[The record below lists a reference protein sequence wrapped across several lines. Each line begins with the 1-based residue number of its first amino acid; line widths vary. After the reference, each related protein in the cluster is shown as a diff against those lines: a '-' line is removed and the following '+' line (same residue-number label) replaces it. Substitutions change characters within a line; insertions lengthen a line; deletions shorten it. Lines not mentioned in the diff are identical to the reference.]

1 MKYIFL
7 IISLYTCFSWGQSS
21 FPTLVKQKLYGGG
34 LNDIPTK
41 VILTTDDAIVIGG
54 YSYSTHEDNCTNVH
68 LLKIAKTGEVIWDR
82 LIDLEGCQELRG
94 LTALDSGAMMFV
106 GVTNSKINHEES
118 SDPAFYADGW
128 VGKIAADGN
137 IDWLK
142 PYGGKE
148 VDFAN
153 AVERSN
159 NEYFVVG
166 GSFSHD
172 RDVLL
177 NRGGC
182 DLWGFRI
189 DDKGETKFLK
199 TIGGTG
205 NEWAQAITTCKNGDY
220 VMVGFSNSPQID
232 YDTPSNRNG
241 NGLIVRF
248 TPDGK
253 TVWTRSFKTPFG
265 GIFNDV
271 QEDAD
276 GRLIVAGSYN
286 LNHDDAQFW
295 FLKLTFEGKTIVDK
309 KFGSKNDEYFTALTV
324 CQDTTYL
331 CGGYSSALRLTQ
343 SNLGSQ
349 ANKTNA
355 ENDPYIK
362 GKDDFMV
369 MKFSKK
375 GELIWRKT
383 YGGPDYERCADV
395 LEYAKGKYL
404 LVGEKENYFTDTKDG
419 NKDFWLLQVEEHV
432 CDEKTI
438 RPSIFVRA
446 DNENQVV
453 VNHPI
458 RFRARHNFG
467 EHFLWNFG
475 DGTTSTEEQPLKTFK
490 EKGSFPITLTISIN
504 ETCKQTISLPKSLN
518 VVDKE

>member
-1 MKYIFL
+1 MA
-7 IISLYTCFSWGQSS
+7 QSA
-21 FPTLVKQKLYGGG
+21 FPTLVSQKLYGGE

-41 VILTTDDAIVIGG
+41 LILTTDNAIVIGG
-54 YSYSTHEDNCTNVH
+54 YSYSQHEDNCTDIH

-82 LIDLEGCQELRG
+82 LIDMEGCQELRG

-106 GVTNSKINHEES
+106 GVTNAKINHDES
-118 SDPAFYADGW
+118 GDAAFHADGW

-142 PYGGKE
+142 SYGGKE

-153 AVERSN
+153 AVEFSN
-159 NEYFVVG
+159 KECFVVG
-166 GSFSHD
+166 GSFSND

-182 DLWGFRI
+182 DIWGFRI
-189 DDKGETKFLK
+189 DNQGATKFLK

-241 NGLIVRF
+241 NGLVVRI
-248 TPDGK
+248 TPTGK
-253 TVWTRSFKTPFG
+253 TVWTHSFKTPFG

-276 GRLIVAGSYN
+276 GRLVVVGSYY

-295 FLKLTFEGKTIVDK
+295 FLKLTSEGKIIVDK
-309 KFGSKNDEYFTALTV
+309 KFGNKNDEFFTALTV

-331 CGGYSSALRLTQ
+331 CGGYSKFS
-343 SNLGSQ
+343 GD
-349 ANKTNA
+349 
-355 ENDPYIK
+355 NDLYTK
-362 GKDDFMV
+362 GKDDFRV

-375 GELIWRKT
+375 GEIIWQKT

-395 LEYAKGKYL
+395 VEYSKGKYL
-404 LVGEKENYFTDTKDG
+404 LVGEKQNYFTELKDG
-419 NKDFWLLQVEEHV
+419 NKDFWLLQVEEHT
-432 CDEKTI
+432 CDKATL
-438 RPSIFVRA
+438 RPDIFVRA
-446 DNENQVV
+446 DAENNVV
-453 VNHPI
+453 ANHPI

-467 EHFLWNFG
+467 ERFLWNFG
-475 DGTTSTEEQPLKTFK
+475 DGTSSTEEQPLKTFK
-490 EKGSFPITLTISIN
+490 EKGVFDIVLTIFIN
-504 ETCKQTISLPKSLN
+504 ETCQQTVVLPQPIS
-518 VVDKE
+518 VIDK